1 MKLSRNLSPGVR
13 AELRVNKG
21 FMDFIQESIKRFTK
35 KDWGTITDEDKIE
48 NNKAIESGEGIVGSY
63 MPLKEGLKEIVIIV
77 TKSRKYMHIMFEK
90 EIAAGMQSS
99 KFKLYDTKGK
109 LIYQ

>member
-21 FMDFIQESIKRFTK
+21 FMDFIQESIKRFVK
-35 KDWGTITDEDKIE
+35 KDWGTVPDEDKIE
-48 NNKAIESGEGIVGSY
+48 NDKAIKSGDGIVGSY
-63 MPLKEGLKEIVIIV
+63 MPPKEALKEIVIKV

-99 KFKLYDTKGK
+99 KFKIYHAKGK
-109 LIYQ
+109 PVCH